1 MCYEIGINK
10 DAVDRIIV
18 PEKANRVIMNNFS
31 RQKCVKNF
39 CSYLI

>member
-18 PEKANRVIMNNFS
+18 PEKANRVIMNNS
-31 RQKCVKNF
+31 PGRNV
-39 CSYLI
+39 